1 MAGVKD
7 VKVVVDAP
15 RRSEQIHAESD
26 ALFKQ
31 LDKNN
36 DGKLSRK
43 EIKNGLQTLEKDTG
57 LKLQGKKAKDIFSY
71 LDDDGGGEVRPDSQ
85 MVHVRR
91 ESLCESLCLLTRD
104 ARRFRPTADRQGRV
118 LQVYPLGARA
128 GGLRQALQTA

>member
-7 VKVVVDAP
+7 VKVAVDAP

-43 EIKNGLQTLEKDTG
+43 EIKNGLQALEKGTG

-85 MVHVRR
+85 IFNVRR
-91 ESLCESLCLLTRD
+91 ESLC
-104 ARRFRPTADRQGRV
+104 
-118 LQVYPLGARA
+118 
-128 GGLRQALQTA
+128 